1 MSVLVSFPN
10 SLLKY
15 SCSTCTQNHILILKP
30 DTPSYT
36 QPCVCVFS
44 LQFSVSLLWW
54 RREEKLN
61 YLTTVPLVMC
71 LLLHG
76 NTVVLHSWLHMHI
89 FIYRYIFFETL
100 THSQHTLAINN
111 KNRPIPL
118 LTQDVDQVWS
128 TYESKFN
135 HSQRTYVNDRVI
147 TYRKKKSCYFCQWK
161 YLQFKGS
168 LRHKWNVLL
177 TAAALLS
184 PSSQPVHPTVKRHI
198 DCSIVMQRLRAWL

>member
-1 MSVLVSFPN
+1 MSCVKCTLAWRLLGFDPALPPLPSSPTTKKSKNEPKPMSVLVSFPN

-118 LTQDVDQVWS
+118 LTQWCWPG
-128 TYESKFN
+128 
-135 HSQRTYVNDRVI
+135 VI
-147 TYRKKKSCYFCQWK
+147 YIWIKIQS
-161 YLQFKGS
+161 
-168 LRHKWNVLL
+168 
-177 TAAALLS
+177 
-184 PSSQPVHPTVKRHI
+184 
-198 DCSIVMQRLRAWL
+198 